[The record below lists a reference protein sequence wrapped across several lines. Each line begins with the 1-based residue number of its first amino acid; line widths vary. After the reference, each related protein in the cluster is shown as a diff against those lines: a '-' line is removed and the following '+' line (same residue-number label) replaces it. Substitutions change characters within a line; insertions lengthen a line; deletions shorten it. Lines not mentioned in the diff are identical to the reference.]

1 MEKKTLIG
9 RRGFLK
15 GAGAVTVV
23 VAGGTVWRAFDQG
36 VFSTGQG
43 IEPKFGNV
51 LKGLIGEPTWQALM
65 PFRMGY
71 PLQDSLPSPRRS
83 VEDVIV

>member
-1 MEKKTLIG
+1 MKKKVVFG

-15 GAGAVTVV
+15 AAGATTVI

-43 IEPKFGNV
+43 PTYEPWETWRTDTN
-51 LKGLIGEPTWQALM
+51 WQALM
-65 PFRMGY
+65 PFRIGY
-71 PLQDSLPSPRRS
+71 QLRESLPSPRRS
-83 VEDVIV
+83 AEDVIV